1 MLTLVL
7 LRFRPLWLYERNTA
21 PVKCYPSSW
30 HELPSRVS
38 YCFYLAFFLWLIA
51 CGKRQTSTR
60 PGSGFLSEIYV
71 QMFKT
76 SKYNP
81 NSFIHF
87 LLHKFIFSTER
98 HFYCA
103 NRPLLHVHVRLLSF
117 EQSYFFLLNTLL
129 LLWCRIVVDDLTVM
143 TLISDPRV
151 KLKYQHLITN
161 SFVQCNRLLRWCPS
175 PDCSNAIK
183 VRTFLVV
190 SNSYSLHPDPA
201 KNPDPSCFWTLPGIN
216 ITLFFIIRFSSRK
229 DRKYLLF
236 FQRLW
241 MYP

>member
-1 MLTLVL
+1 
-7 LRFRPLWLYERNTA
+7 
-21 PVKCYPSSW
+21 
-30 HELPSRVS
+30 
-38 YCFYLAFFLWLIA
+38 
-51 CGKRQTSTR
+51 
-60 PGSGFLSEIYV
+60 
-71 QMFKT
+71 MFKT

-81 NSFIHF
+81 NSFIF
-87 LLHKFIFSTER
+87 FSINLSSVPGVIFIVQIDR
-98 HFYCA
+98 Y
-103 NRPLLHVHVRLLSF
+103 LLHVHVRLLSF

-190 SNSYSLHPDPA
+190 SISYSLHPDPV
-201 KNPDPSCFWTLPGIN
+201 KNPDPSCLWTLPGIN

>member
-1 MLTLVL
+1 MELKLFWGAWALTCNLVSPEPKESFFKVCGGFFFWLRALVLFLMLTLVL

-21 PVKCYPSSW
+21 PVNCYPSSW

-38 YCFYLAFFLWLIA
+38 YCSYLAFFLWLIA

-103 NRPLLHVHVRLLSF
+103 NRPLLHVHVRLLYF
-117 EQSYFFLLNTLL
+117 EQSYFFLLNT
-129 LLWCRIVVDDLTVM
+129 
-143 TLISDPRV
+143 
-151 KLKYQHLITN
+151 
-161 SFVQCNRLLRWCPS
+161 
-175 PDCSNAIK
+175 CSNVLQDLASFG
-183 VRTFLVV
+183 R
-190 SNSYSLHPDPA
+190 
-201 KNPDPSCFWTLPGIN
+201 
-216 ITLFFIIRFSSRK
+216 
-229 DRKYLLF
+229 
-236 FQRLW
+236 
-241 MYP
+241 